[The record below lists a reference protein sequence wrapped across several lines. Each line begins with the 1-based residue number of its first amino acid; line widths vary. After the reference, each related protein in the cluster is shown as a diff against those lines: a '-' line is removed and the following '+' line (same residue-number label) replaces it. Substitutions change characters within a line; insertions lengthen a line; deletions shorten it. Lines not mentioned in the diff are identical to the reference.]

1 MIYSNT
7 HPPADEIKDTLSDS
21 QYMSKEDYLLLQEYV
36 YGNNIVPDI
45 HSPDNASGNEE
56 RVDTERD
63 GHTDMHG

>member
-7 HPPADEIKDTLSDS
+7 HPPDETKDTTPNC
-21 QYMSKEDYLLLQEYV
+21 QYMSKDDYLLLQEYV

-56 RVDTERD
+56 RVDTESD